1 MALCWGPRRA
11 GITLLK
17 PEEKGVLKHMLKGTV
32 KWFSEESGC
41 GSIRPD
47 EGGENVLLRRM
58 LRASSGFETLE
69 KGAKVA
75 YEVSR
80 HGYGMLWAAKVSRI
94 AT

>member
-1 MALCWGPRRA
+1 
-11 GITLLK
+11 
-17 PEEKGVLKHMLKGTV
+17 MLEGTV

-41 GSIRPD
+41 GSVRPD
-47 EGGENVLLRRM
+47 DGGENVLLRRM
-58 LRASSGFETLE
+58 RRAGSGFESLE

>member
-1 MALCWGPRRA
+1 
-11 GITLLK
+11 
-17 PEEKGVLKHMLKGTV
+17 MLKGTV

-41 GSIRPD
+41 GFIRPD
-47 EGGENVLLRRM
+47 DGGENVLVRRIR
-58 LRASSGFETLE
+58 RAGSGFESLE

-80 HGYGMLWAAKVSRI
+80 HGYRTSWATKVSKV

>member
-1 MALCWGPRRA
+1 
-11 GITLLK
+11 
-17 PEEKGVLKHMLKGTV
+17 MLKGTV

-47 EGGENVLLRRM
+47 GGGENILVRRM
-58 LRASSGFETLE
+58 LRAGSRFESLE

-80 HGYGMLWAAKVSRI
+80 HGYGMLWATKVSKV

>member
-1 MALCWGPRRA
+1 
-11 GITLLK
+11 
-17 PEEKGVLKHMLKGTV
+17 MLKGTV

-41 GSIRPD
+41 GFIRPEASD
-47 EGGENVLLRRM
+47 DNVLVRRM
-58 LRASSGFETLE
+58 RRAGSGFESLE

-80 HGYGMLWAAKVSRI
+80 QGYRTSWATKVSRI

>member
-1 MALCWGPRRA
+1 
-11 GITLLK
+11 
-17 PEEKGVLKHMLKGTV
+17 MLKGTV

-41 GSIRPD
+41 GFIRPD
-47 EGGENVLLRRM
+47 EGGENVLVRRM
-58 LRASSGFETLE
+58 LRAGSGFESLE

-80 HGYGMLWAAKVSRI
+80 HGYGTSWVTKISKV